1 MHFETAYIN
10 EQGRRPG
17 NQDSLVLMAA
27 ETRIGPTLLAG
38 VFDGMGGLEKGELAS
53 GEMARALDAWFLR
66 ELPGIFEKCG
76 KHLRDEA
83 VFESW
88 EKLVETQNR
97 RLLSSAQRQ
106 GICLGTTAAV
116 LLLTEKQRIVMH
128 VGDSRVYEM
137 DLLAKGARSDI
148 RLLTCD
154 HTLAQRAVELG
165 ELEPEE
171 AGHDPRSHVLTRC
184 IGAAED
190 VKPEF
195 SSGAVLPGSVFLLCS
210 DGFRNRISA
219 KEIQEALSAKQGCF
233 AEEGKMARAGFR
245 KHMASA
251 RGCFAEEWKTDRA
264 GMSSEK
270 ETPSDETA
278 DIRGTGLSAGGT
290 GRRTSSGDGADDLS
304 ARLRRLQKVAFA
316 RGETDNMTAVA
327 VRAFM

>member
-17 NQDSLVLMAA
+17 NQDSLVLMTA
-27 ETRIGPTLLAG
+27 ETRIGPALLAG

-66 ELPGIFEKCG
+66 ELPGIFERCG

-106 GICLGTTAAV
+106 RICLGTTAAV

-137 DLLAKGARSDI
+137 DLLAEGARSDI

-171 AGHDPRSHVLTRC
+171 AGRDPRSHVLTRC

-195 SSGAVLPGSVFLLCS
+195 SSGYVLPGSVFLLCS

-219 KEIQEALSAKQGCF
+219 KEIEEALSAKQGCF
-233 AEEGKMARAGFR
+233 AEEGK
-245 KHMASA
+245 
-251 RGCFAEEWKTDRA
+251 TDRA
-264 GMSSEK
+264 GMSFEK

-278 DIRGTGLSAGGT
+278 DIPGTGLSAGGT

>member
-219 KEIQEALSAKQGCF
+219 KEIEEALSAKQGCF
-233 AEEGKMARAGFR
+233 AEEGK
-245 KHMASA
+245 
-251 RGCFAEEWKTDRA
+251 TDRA
-264 GMSSEK
+264 GMSFEK
-270 ETPSDETA
+270 ETLSDETA
-278 DIRGTGLSAGGT
+278 DIPGTGLSAGGT

>member
-17 NQDSLVLMAA
+17 NQDSLVLMTA
-27 ETRIGPTLLAG
+27 ETRIGPALLAG

-137 DLLAKGARSDI
+137 DLLAEGARSDI

-195 SSGAVLPGSVFLLCS
+195 SSGYVLPGSVFLLCS

-219 KEIQEALSAKQGCF
+219 KEIEEALSAKQGCF
-233 AEEGKMARAGFR
+233 AEEGK
-245 KHMASA
+245 
-251 RGCFAEEWKTDRA
+251 TDRA
-264 GMSSEK
+264 GMSFEK
-270 ETPSDETA
+270 ETLSDETA
-278 DIRGTGLSAGGT
+278 DIPGTGLSAGGT

>member
-17 NQDSLVLMAA
+17 NQDSLVLMTA
-27 ETRIGPTLLAG
+27 ETRIGPALLAG

-66 ELPGIFEKCG
+66 ELPGIFERCG

-106 GICLGTTAAV
+106 RICLGTTAAV

-137 DLLAKGARSDI
+137 DLLAEGARSDI

-195 SSGAVLPGSVFLLCS
+195 SSGYVLPGSVFLLCS

-219 KEIQEALSAKQGCF
+219 KEIEEALSAKQ
-233 AEEGKMARAGFR
+233 
-245 KHMASA
+245 
-251 RGCFAEEWKTDRA
+251 GCFAEEWKTDRA

-270 ETPSDETA
+270 ETLSDETA
-278 DIRGTGLSAGGT
+278 DIPGTGLSAGGT

>member
-17 NQDSLVLMAA
+17 NQDSLVLMTS
-27 ETRIGPTLLAG
+27 ETRIGPALLAG

-128 VGDSRVYEM
+128 VGDSSVYEM
-137 DLLAKGARSDI
+137 DLLAEGARSDI

-195 SSGAVLPGSVFLLCS
+195 SSGYVLPGSVFLLCS

-219 KEIQEALSAKQGCF
+219 KEIEEALSAKQGCF
-233 AEEGKMARAGFR
+233 AEEGK
-245 KHMASA
+245 
-251 RGCFAEEWKTDRA
+251 TDRA
-264 GMSSEK
+264 GMSFEK
-270 ETPSDETA
+270 ETLSDETA
-278 DIRGTGLSAGGT
+278 DIPGTGLSAGGT

>member
-17 NQDSLVLMAA
+17 NQDSLVLMTA
-27 ETRIGPTLLAG
+27 ETRIGPALLAG

-66 ELPGIFEKCG
+66 ELPGIFERCG

-219 KEIQEALSAKQGCF
+219 KEIEEALSAKQGCF
-233 AEEGKMARAGFR
+233 AEEGK
-245 KHMASA
+245 
-251 RGCFAEEWKTDRA
+251 TDRA
-264 GMSSEK
+264 GMSFEK
-270 ETPSDETA
+270 ETLSDETA
-278 DIRGTGLSAGGT
+278 DIPGTGLSAGGT

>member
-17 NQDSLVLMAA
+17 NQDSLVLMTA
-27 ETRIGPTLLAG
+27 ETRIGPALLAG

-66 ELPGIFEKCG
+66 ELPGIFERCG

-106 GICLGTTAAV
+106 RICLGTTAAV

-137 DLLAKGARSDI
+137 DLLAEGARSDI

-171 AGHDPRSHVLTRC
+171 AGRDPRSHVLTRC
-184 IGAAED
+184 IGASED
-190 VKPEF
+190 VRPEF
-195 SSGAVLPGSVFLLCS
+195 SAGHVLPGTVFLLCS
-210 DGFRNRISA
+210 DGFRNRISV
-219 KEIQEALSAKQGCF
+219 KEMQEALLRIRDRY
-233 AEEGKMARAGFR
+233 GKNSVV
-245 KHMASA
+245 K
-251 RGCFAEEWKTDRA
+251 
-264 GMSSEK
+264 
-270 ETPSDETA
+270 
-278 DIRGTGLSAGGT
+278 GLNLQ
-290 GRRTSSGDGADDLS
+290 DGA
-304 ARLRRLQKVAFA
+304 
-316 RGETDNMTAVA
+316 TAIERNGQVGGH
-327 VRAFM
+327 RK